1 MQDLQFTDFT
11 FLDTMMNV
19 VLSVGQT
26 LENCFLFAPS
36 DSCSKRGI
44 TERPFVINT
53 PCREDDIRIAST
65 LWNSQYFVFYT
76 DGCLIDG
83 RAGAGIYCEKLQVEH
98 YVPLGSSFT
107 ILQA

>member
-1 MQDLQFTDFT
+1 MQDLQFTDCT

-36 DSCSKRGI
+36 DSCSKRII

-53 PCREDDIRIAST
+53 PCREDATRSAST
-65 LWNSQYFVFYT
+65 FGSSQSIVFYT
-76 DGCLIDG
+76 DGQ
-83 RAGAGIYCEKLQVEH
+83 AGSEYL
-98 YVPLGSSFT
+98 L
-107 ILQA
+107 